1 MDEEIAPIVKEIFDM
16 AKRGITP
23 TDIAEKLSERG
34 LKLPSEVIGNYH
46 TRNNEIKRG
55 WNRNTIVNILKN
67 ETYLGYVINGTKKKI
82 SYKSKKVLSVP
93 HSEWIIRKEMHESI
107 IDEET
112 FNIVQEQIKSRTG
125 VRKKKYDW
133 LLKGLLECKEC
144 GKKLSVVPN
153 KQRSN
158 KIIFYLRCNTY
169 ANATHL
175 KLCTPHSNNLE
186 KITNIIV
193 GIIKEKCKAF
203 LDENKYI
210 DVAINTKNNLL
221 NRKNSLKNE
230 IGLLE
235 KKLSEINNRIDQLYN
250 DKCSG
255 ILNSE
260 DFTRIYQ
267 GNVKTKTEI
276 VEKIEE
282 LKNKEEKNT
291 DGIDIYKI
299 VENFVKQKEITREMI
314 VSLVDKIE
322 VSENKEITIHY
333 KFSELNK
340 KKDTVER

>member
-1 MDEEIAPIVKEIFDM
+1 MDKNHYIVDEEIAPIIKEIFDM
-16 AKRGITP
+16 AKRGTTP
-23 TDIAEKLSERG
+23 TDIAEHLSKRG
-34 LKLPSEVIGNYH
+34 LKLPSEVIGNVH
-46 TRNNEIKRG
+46 TKSDEIKRG
-55 WNRNTIVNILKN
+55 WNRNTVVNILRN
-67 ETYLGYVINGTKKKI
+67 ETYLGYVRNGTLKKI
-82 SYKSKKVLSVP
+82 SYKSKKVLAIP
-93 HSEWIIRKEMHESI
+93 HNEWIIKKGMHEAI

-153 KQRSN
+153 RQRSN

-186 KITNIIV
+186 KIKNIVV
-193 GIIKEKCKAF
+193 GIIKEKCKNF

-210 DVAINTKNNLL
+210 DVAMNTKNNIL

-230 IGLLE
+230 ISLLE
-235 KKLSEINNRIDQLYN
+235 KKLSEINNKIDKLYD

-267 GNVKTKTEI
+267 GSVKTKTEI

-282 LKNKEEKNT
+282 LKSKEEKNT
-291 DGIDIYKI
+291 DGIDIYKV

-314 VSLVDKIE
+314 VSLVDRIE

-333 KFSELNK
+333 KFSEF
-340 KKDTVER
+340 D